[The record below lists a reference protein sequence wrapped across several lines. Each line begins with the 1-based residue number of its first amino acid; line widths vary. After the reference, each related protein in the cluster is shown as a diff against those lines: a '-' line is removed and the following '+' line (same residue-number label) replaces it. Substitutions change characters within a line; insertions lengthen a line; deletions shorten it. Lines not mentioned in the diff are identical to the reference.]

1 MYDSLIHQSITK
13 FCAKSFET
21 NFRLCCNYDMYKSP
35 FYNSSITQK
44 SLHIS
49 SSFGFF
55 LPRSG
60 NNLSAGLVN
69 LETSIATE
77 KGEKEEEKTI
87 VAVVLANAL
96 VIRYD

>member
-1 MYDSLIHQSITK
+1 MTLLFTNLSQNSAQNLLRQILGCVVIMICTNPLSTFHQPHKKPTHILLIWV
-13 FCAKSFET
+13 
-21 NFRLCCNYDMYKSP
+21 
-35 FYNSSITQK
+35 
-44 SLHIS
+44 
-49 SSFGFF
+49 F
-55 LPRSG
+55 LLRSG